1 MYLCVYIAYI
11 YAHKV
16 ILLSHKKEW
25 MKFCHLWSNGW
36 NRRVLCLVKGFRF
49 GSACK
54 EFICN
59 AGDLGSVP
67 GLGRSPE
74 ERKGYPLQY
83 SGLENSTD
91 CIVYGVTKSQ
101 TRLSNF
107 YLHTLMLSET
117 GQIEKDKYC
126 MFSLIYEI

>member
-1 MYLCVYIAYI
+1 MGFPV
-11 YAHKV
+11 
-16 ILLSHKKEW
+16 SSTGKE
-25 MKFCHLWSNGW
+25 ST
-36 NRRVLCLVKGFRF
+36 
-49 GSACK
+49 
-54 EFICN
+54 CN
-59 AGDLGSVP
+59 SGDLGSIP
-67 GLGRSPE
+67 GLRRSPGE
-74 ERKGYPLQY
+74 GKGYPLQY
-83 SGLENSTD
+83 SGVENSMD